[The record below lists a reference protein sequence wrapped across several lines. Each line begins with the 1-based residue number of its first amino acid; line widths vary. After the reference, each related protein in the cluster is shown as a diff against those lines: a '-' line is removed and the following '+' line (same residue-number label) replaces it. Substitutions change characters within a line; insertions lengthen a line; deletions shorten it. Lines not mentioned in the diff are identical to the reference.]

1 MKNLINKFLFATF
14 FTLFLGFSHAKA
26 ELQVVTSIKP
36 IHSLASLLMD
46 GIGTPKLIV
55 DGSNSPHNFTLKPS
69 HAKMLQNADL
79 VFWVG
84 EDIETFLEKPLGT
97 VAKKAKKIE
106 LMEISQI
113 KKLKFREKNIF
124 RRSSRC
130 HKKHDDHGHKKH
142 DDHGHK
148 KHDDHGHKKH
158 DDHGHKKHDDHGH
171 KKHDDH
177 GHKKHDDHGHAHGE
191 HDPHIWL
198 DPLNAKVILTVMAKN
213 MKMMDKKN
221 SAKYDANLKKAN
233 AKIDGLVSDIN
244 KVINKNAK
252 YVVFHDAYQYF
263 EKRFGL
269 KTLGALT
276 VNTDVL
282 PGAEQLKDIR
292 KVIKKENAKCI
303 FSEPQF
309 NPKIIKA
316 IAKDTNIKT
325 GVLDPLGADLK
336 NNKDLYFKLLNNLS
350 NSLRKC

>member
-1 MKNLINKFLFATF
+1 MKNLINKCLFATF
-14 FTLFLGFSHAKA
+14 FTLFLSFSHAKA
-26 ELQVVTSIKP
+26 ELKVVTSIKP

-46 GIGTPKLIV
+46 GIGAPKLIV

-84 EDIETFLEKPLGT
+84 EDVETFLEKPLGA
-97 VAKKAKKIE
+97 VATKAKKIE

-124 RRSSRC
+124 EG
-130 HKKHDDHGHKKH
+130 HHDDHGHKKH
-142 DDHGHK
+142 DDHGEK
-148 KHDDHGHKKH
+148 KHDD
-158 DDHGHKKHDDHGH
+158 
-171 KKHDDH
+171 
-177 GHKKHDDHGHAHGE
+177 HAHGE

-198 DPLNAKVILTVMAKN
+198 DPLNAKVILNVMAKN

-221 SAKYDANLKKAN
+221 SSKYDANLKKAN
-233 AKIDGLVSDIN
+233 TKIDSLVSEIN
-244 KVINKNAK
+244 KNINKNAK

-316 IAKDTNIKT
+316 IAKDTNITT
-325 GVLDPLGADLK
+325 GVLDPLGADIK
-336 NNKDLYFKLLNNLS
+336 NNKNLYFKLLKNLS
-350 NSLRKC
+350 SSLRKC

>member
-106 LMEISQI
+106 LMEISQL

-124 RRSSRC
+124 EG
-130 HKKHDDHGHKKH
+130 HDDHGHGKK
-142 DDHGHK
+142 DDHGHGK
-148 KHDDHGHKKH
+148 K
-158 DDHGHKKHDDHGH
+158 
-171 KKHDDH
+171 
-177 GHKKHDDHGHAHGE
+177 DDHGHAHGE
-191 HDPHIWL
+191 HDPHVWL
-198 DPLNAKVILTVMAKN
+198 DPLNAKVILKVMAKN
-213 MKMMDKKN
+213 MKIMDKKN

-233 AKIDGLVSDIN
+233 AKIDGLVSEIN

-263 EKRFGL
+263 ERRFGL

-276 VNTDVL
+276 LNTDVL

-350 NSLRKC
+350 SSLRKC

>member
-1 MKNLINKFLFATF
+1 MKNLINKFLFSTF
-14 FTLFLGFSHAKA
+14 FTLLLSFSHAKA
-26 ELQVVTSIKP
+26 DLQVVTSIKP

-46 GIGTPKLIV
+46 GIGAPKLIV

-84 EDIETFLEKPLGT
+84 ENIETFLEKPLST

-124 RRSSRC
+124 EG
-130 HKKHDDHGHKKH
+130 HHDN
-142 DDHGHK
+142 
-148 KHDDHGHKKH
+148 
-158 DDHGHKKHDDHGH
+158 HGHKKHDDHGH

-198 DPLNAKVILTVMAKN
+198 DPLNAKAILTVMAKN
-213 MKMMDKKN
+213 MKIMDKKN
-221 SAKYDANLKKAN
+221 SAKYDANLKKAH

-325 GVLDPLGADLK
+325 GVLDPLGANLK

>member
-1 MKNLINKFLFATF
+1 MKNLINKFLFSTF
-14 FTLFLGFSHAKA
+14 FFLFLGFSHAKA

-124 RRSSRC
+124 EV
-130 HKKHDDHGHKKH
+130 H
-142 DDHGHK
+142 
-148 KHDDHGHKKH
+148 HDDHGHKKH

-233 AKIDGLVSDIN
+233 AKIDGLVSEIN

>member
-1 MKNLINKFLFATF
+1 MMIMDTKNMMI
-14 FTLFLGFSHAKA
+14 
-26 ELQVVTSIKP
+26 
-36 IHSLASLLMD
+36 MD
-46 GIGTPKLIV
+46 
-55 DGSNSPHNFTLKPS
+55 
-69 HAKMLQNADL
+69 
-79 VFWVG
+79 
-84 EDIETFLEKPLGT
+84 
-97 VAKKAKKIE
+97 
-106 LMEISQI
+106 
-113 KKLKFREKNIF
+113 
-124 RRSSRC
+124 
-130 HKKHDDHGHKKH
+130 
-142 DDHGHK
+142 
-148 KHDDHGHKKH
+148 
-158 DDHGHKKHDDHGH
+158 KKHDDHGH

-221 SAKYDANLKKAN
+221 SAKYDANLKKAY

>member
-1 MKNLINKFLFATF
+1 MKNLIKKLYFATF
-14 FTLFLGFSHAKA
+14 LTLFLGFSHAKA

-36 IHSLASLLMD
+36 IHSLASMLMD
-46 GIGTPKLIV
+46 GIGAPKLIV

-84 EDIETFLEKPLGT
+84 EDVETFLEKPLGT
-97 VAKKAKKIE
+97 VATKAKKIE

-124 RRSSRC
+124 EG
-130 HKKHDDHGHKKH
+130 HHDDHGEKKHDDHGHKKH
-142 DDHGHK
+142 DDHGE
-148 KHDDHGHKKH
+148 
-158 DDHGHKKHDDHGH
+158 
-171 KKHDDH
+171 
-177 GHKKHDDHGHAHGE
+177 KKHDDHGHAHGE

-198 DPLNAKVILTVMAKN
+198 DPLNAKVILNVMAKN

-221 SAKYDANLKKAN
+221 SSKYDANLKKAN
-233 AKIDGLVSDIN
+233 TNIDSLVSEIN
-244 KVINKNAK
+244 KNINKNAK

-336 NNKDLYFKLLNNLS
+336 NNKNLYFKLLKNLS

>member
-106 LMEISQI
+106 LMEISQL

-124 RRSSRC
+124 EG
-130 HKKHDDHGHKKH
+130 HDDHGHGKK
-142 DDHGHK
+142 DDHGHGK
-148 KHDDHGHKKH
+148 K
-158 DDHGHKKHDDHGH
+158 
-171 KKHDDH
+171 
-177 GHKKHDDHGHAHGE
+177 DDHGHAHGE
-191 HDPHIWL
+191 HDPHVWL
-198 DPLNAKVILTVMAKN
+198 DPLNAKVILKVMAKN
-213 MKMMDKKN
+213 MKIMDKKN

-233 AKIDGLVSDIN
+233 AKIDGLVSEIN

-309 NPKIIKA
+309 NPKIIRA

>member
-1 MKNLINKFLFATF
+1 MKNLINKFLFAIF
-14 FTLFLGFSHAKA
+14 FTLFLGSSHTKA

-84 EDIETFLEKPLGT
+84 ENIEIFLEKPLST

-106 LMEISQI
+106 LMEINQI
-113 KKLKFREKNIF
+113 KKIKFREKNIF
-124 RRSSRC
+124 E
-130 HKKHDDHGHKKH
+130 DH
-142 DDHGHK
+142 
-148 KHDDHGHKKH
+148 
-158 DDHGHKKHDDHGH
+158 HDDHGH

-198 DPLNAKVILTVMAKN
+198 DPLNAKVILKVMAKN

-221 SAKYDANLKKAN
+221 SARYDANLKKAN
-233 AKIDGLVSDIN
+233 AKIDVLISEIN

-282 PGAEQLKDIR
+282 PGAEQLKVIR
-292 KVIKKENAKCI
+292 KVIKKKNANCI

-325 GVLDPLGADLK
+325 GVLDPLGADLQ
-336 NNKDLYFKLLNNLS
+336 NNQDLYFKLIKNLS
-350 NSLRKC
+350 YSLRKC

>member
-1 MKNLINKFLFATF
+1 MKNLINKFLFSTF
-14 FTLFLGFSHAKA
+14 FTLLLSFSHAKA
-26 ELQVVTSIKP
+26 DLQVVTSIKP

-46 GIGTPKLIV
+46 GIGAPKLIV

-84 EDIETFLEKPLGT
+84 ENIETFLEKPLST

-124 RRSSRC
+124 E
-130 HKKHDDHGHKKH
+130 GH
-142 DDHGHK
+142 
-148 KHDDHGHKKH
+148 H

-213 MKMMDKKN
+213 MKIMDKKN
-221 SAKYDANLKKAN
+221 SAKYDANLKKAH

-325 GVLDPLGADLK
+325 GVLDPLGANLK

>member
-106 LMEISQI
+106 LMEISQL

-124 RRSSRC
+124 EG
-130 HKKHDDHGHKKH
+130 HDDHGHGKK
-142 DDHGHK
+142 DDHGHGK
-148 KHDDHGHKKH
+148 K
-158 DDHGHKKHDDHGH
+158 
-171 KKHDDH
+171 
-177 GHKKHDDHGHAHGE
+177 DDHGHAHGE
-191 HDPHIWL
+191 HDPHVWL
-198 DPLNAKVILTVMAKN
+198 DPLNAKVILKVMAKN

-233 AKIDGLVSDIN
+233 AKIDGLVTEIN

-263 EKRFGL
+263 ERRFGL

-276 VNTDVL
+276 LNTDVL

-292 KVIKKENAKCI
+292 EVIKEEKAKCI

-325 GVLDPLGADLK
+325 GVLDPLGADIK

-350 NSLRKC
+350 NSLKKC

>member
-1 MKNLINKFLFATF
+1 MLTMKNQINKFF
-14 FTLFLGFSHAKA
+14 FSVFLTLFLGFSHAKA

-36 IHSLASLLMD
+36 IHSLASMLMD
-46 GIGTPKLIV
+46 GIGAPKLIV

-84 EDIETFLEKPLGT
+84 EDIETFLEKPLRT

-106 LMEISQI
+106 LMDISQI

-124 RRSSRC
+124 EG
-130 HKKHDDHGHKKH
+130 HHDDHGHKKH

-158 DDHGHKKHDDHGH
+158 DDHGHKKHN
-171 KKHDDH
+171 
-177 GHKKHDDHGHAHGE
+177 DHGHAHGE

-198 DPLNAKVILTVMAKN
+198 DPLNAKVILKVMAKN
-213 MKMMDKKN
+213 MKIMDKKN
-221 SAKYDANLKKAN
+221 SANYDSNLKKAN
-233 AKIDGLVSDIN
+233 AKIDGLVSEIN
-244 KVINKNAK
+244 RVINKNAK

-263 EKRFGL
+263 ERRFGL

-292 KVIKKENAKCI
+292 KVIKRENAKCI

-316 IAKDTNIKT
+316 IAKDTSIKT
-325 GVLDPLGADLK
+325 GVLDPLGAGLK
-336 NNKDLYFKLLNNLS
+336 NNKDLYFQILNNLS

>member
-84 EDIETFLEKPLGT
+84 EDIEIFLEKPLGT

-124 RRSSRC
+124 E
-130 HKKHDDHGHKKH
+130 GH
-142 DDHGHK
+142 
-148 KHDDHGHKKH
+148 
-158 DDHGHKKHDDHGH
+158 HDDHGH

-233 AKIDGLVSDIN
+233 AKIDGLVSEIN

>member
-1 MKNLINKFLFATF
+1 MLTMKNQINKFF
-14 FTLFLGFSHAKA
+14 FSVFLTLFLGFSHAKA

-36 IHSLASLLMD
+36 IHSLASMLMD
-46 GIGTPKLIV
+46 GIGAPKLIV

-79 VFWVG
+79 VFWIG
-84 EDIETFLEKPLGT
+84 EDIEAFLEKPLST

-113 KKLKFREKNIF
+113 KKIKFREKNIY
-124 RRSSRC
+124 
-130 HKKHDDHGHKKH
+130 KDH
-142 DDHGHK
+142 
-148 KHDDHGHKKH
+148 
-158 DDHGHKKHDDHGH
+158 
-171 KKHDDH
+171 HDDH

-198 DPLNAKVILTVMAKN
+198 DPLNAKVILNVMAKN
-213 MKMMDKKN
+213 MKIMDKKN
-221 SAKYDANLKKAN
+221 SANYDSNLKKAN
-233 AKIDGLVSDIN
+233 AKIDGLVSEIN
-244 KVINKNAK
+244 RVINKNAK

-263 EKRFGL
+263 ERRFGL

-292 KVIKKENAKCI
+292 KVIKRENAKCI

-336 NNKDLYFKLLNNLS
+336 NNKDLYFQLLNNLS